1 MAPRSF
7 TRSGRSLA
15 PPAVVWP
22 LVAEAARWREWS
34 FLDRSGLETEG
45 SPVPDGVGAVRRFT
59 RYGVGSRE
67 QVVAWEPPTH
77 LGYTILRG
85 FPVRGY
91 RADVVLTP
99 VAPAGSAGGTA
110 GDGAGAGGT
119 SVTWS
124 VRFEPRYPGTGA
136 ATEAVL
142 RLIIRGFVTS
152 LVRYADRQYAA
163 GA

>member
-1 MAPRSF
+1 VAPRSF

-22 LVAEAARWREWS
+22 LVAEADRWKEWS

-45 SPVPDGVGAVRRFT
+45 SPVPDGVGAVRSFT

-67 QVVAWEPPTH
+67 QVVAWDPPNH
-77 LGYTILRG
+77 LGYTILQG
-85 FPVRGY
+85 FPVRDY
-91 RADVVLTP
+91 RADVVL
-99 VAPAGSAGGTA
+99 AALA
-110 GDGAGAGGT
+110 AGASGATGT

-142 RLIIRGFVTS
+142 RWIIQGFVTS

-163 GA
+163 AD